1 MAVVQ
6 EMVIEQETRTL
17 PYPIYDG
24 DGHIY
29 EVQDSFHRH
38 LPKKYRSAFQY
49 VTVDGRTKLAVN
61 GMISDYIPNPNFEVV
76 AAPGSHEMWFRGNNP
91 EGLSLREMTG
101 DPLAKFLQKH
111 GWEITTRVR
120 CWQRSQTTGGRGQF
134 LDVGLKCT
142 ISPLYQ
148 PPPVPSARRGQHGWY
163 LTANINKKGQQE
175 KPQAC

>member
-1 MAVVQ
+1 MRVSVLRRLCSLR
-6 EMVIEQETRTL
+6 RTSLAGRLL
-17 PYPIYDG
+17 PLENKQVG
-24 DGHIY
+24 D
-29 EVQDSFHRH
+29 RH
-38 LPKKYRSAFQY
+38 LEHSGKFFKPGYRRCVHAPLDKADELHRAADFFCQF
-49 VTVDGRTKLAVN
+49 RLRQPLRLAQ
-61 GMISDYIPNPNFEVV
+61 
-76 AAPGSHEMWFRGNNP
+76 
-91 EGLSLREMTG
+91 TG